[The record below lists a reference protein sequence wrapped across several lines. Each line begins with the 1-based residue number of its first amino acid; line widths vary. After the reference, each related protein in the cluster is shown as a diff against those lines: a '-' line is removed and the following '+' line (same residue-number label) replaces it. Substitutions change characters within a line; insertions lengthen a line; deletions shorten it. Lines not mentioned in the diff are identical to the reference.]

1 MNNGLWTALIRQ
13 AFDSLR
19 RQRTRSILTM
29 LAMSIGVGAVVT
41 IFAAG
46 AGLERMVLGQLDVFG
61 SDTLSIETRIPST
74 SANGTDNG
82 GGQASGIVIT
92 TLKDR
97 DLETVRKHPNILA
110 AYGLVNGQEAVSY
123 QGQLKKVM
131 LSGYG
136 YSSVDI
142 DRLEFTEGRFFTR
155 EEELSIQ
162 EVAVLGSTAKEK
174 LFGDQDAVGAL
185 ISIRGKP
192 FRVIGVTA
200 PRGAAFFI
208 DMDDVIIIPTRTM
221 QKKLLG
227 TDYFMMIIARMKD
240 ADDAA
245 TTKED
250 LQSLLREN
258 HSIEDPSRDDF
269 TVNTTAEAASI
280 LTTVTG
286 GITILL
292 MALIG
297 ISLVVGGVGIM
308 NIMYVTVA
316 ERTFEIGL
324 RKALGAPRRTILF
337 QFLAEA
343 VLVTVGGGLLGVA
356 GGAVLA
362 YGIYAAATSFGLAWV
377 YSVSISSIFIAVG
390 FSAVIGLVFGLY
402 PARRAANL
410 SPIEAL
416 RQE

>member
-1 MNNGLWTALIRQ
+1 MNKGLIGTLIRQ
-13 AFDSLR
+13 AVDSLR
-19 RQRTRSILTM
+19 RQRTRSLLTM

-46 AGLERMVLGQLDVFG
+46 AGLERLVLGQLDAFG
-61 SDTLSIETRIPST
+61 GDSLSIETRIPST
-74 SANGTDNG
+74 SANGADNG
-82 GGQASGIVIT
+82 GGQAQGIVIT

-97 DLETVRKHPNILA
+97 DLDEVRKHPNILA

-123 QGQLKKVM
+123 QGQIKKVM

-155 EEELSIQ
+155 EEELSLQ
-162 EVAVLGSTAKEK
+162 DVAVLGSTAKEK
-174 LFGDQDAVGAL
+174 LFGDQEAVGSR

-200 PRGAAFFI
+200 PRGAAFFF

-227 TDYFMMIIARMKD
+227 TDYFQMIIARMKD
-240 ADDAA
+240 ADQSAQ
-245 TTKED
+245 TKEE
-250 LQSLLREN
+250 LQERLREN
-258 HSIEDPSRDDF
+258 HSIEDPDRDDF
-269 TVNTTAEAASI
+269 TINTTAEAASI

-292 MALIG
+292 MALVG
-297 ISLVVGGVGIM
+297 ISLLVGGVGIM

-343 VLVTVGGGLLGVA
+343 VLVTMGGGVLGVI
-356 GGAVLA
+356 GGALLA
-362 YGIYAAATSFGLAWV
+362 YGIYAAATAAGLAWV
-377 YSVSISSIFIAVG
+377 YSVSLSSVLIAVS
-390 FSAVIGLVFGLY
+390 FSALIGLIFGLY

-410 SPIEAL
+410 SPIDAL